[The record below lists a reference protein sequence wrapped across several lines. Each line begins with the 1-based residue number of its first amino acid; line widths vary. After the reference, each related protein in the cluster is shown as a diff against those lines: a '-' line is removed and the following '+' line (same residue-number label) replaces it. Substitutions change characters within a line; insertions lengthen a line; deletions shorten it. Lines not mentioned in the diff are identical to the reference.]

1 MTPDDYRALQHAMR
15 MDARTFAEWLCA
27 TERNGRRW
35 AAGTQDIPR
44 WIQVFGPF
52 LVEAA
57 TGQWGPDVRH
67 RVLRLPRDDIQPAA
81 PWELRRKRTPGDGA
95 PT

>member
-1 MTPDDYRALQHAMR
+1 MTPDQYRELQQAMR

-35 AAGTQDIPR
+35 AAGSQDIPR

-57 TGQWGPDVRH
+57 TGHWGHDVQQ
-67 RVLRLPRDDIQPAA
+67 RVLTLARTDIQPAL
-81 PWELRRKRTPGDGA
+81 PWESRRENVGGGE
-95 PT
+95 